1 MVLRQDP
8 HDLTGHIAP
17 DGERAE
23 VIKVMDPQLSEAP
36 CGGPVALP
44 GLWLH
49 EEVATERGEM
59 GQELPQTAVP
69 VVQMNPHGY
78 RHAED
83 NVKNRTP
90 KLA

>member
-8 HDLTGHIAP
+8 HDLAGHIAA

-23 VIKVMDPQLSEAP
+23 VIKIMESQLSEPP

-49 EEVATERGEM
+49 KEVVADRGEM
-59 GQELPQTAVP
+59 GQEFPQTMVP
-69 VVQMNPHGY
+69 MVQVNPHGY
-78 RHAED
+78 
-83 NVKNRTP
+83 
-90 KLA
+90 